1 MKKLLAAVQLVLRDL
16 KNLEKPAVAAAVA
29 AIVVPILVAVFG
41 VKLTAAEVGGWLLI
55 AGGVAAATLQKA
67 YVWSGCRLPAT
78 ARILIT
84 PSVGLQEPRLLSAP
98 VGEALSMSAER
109 TIRPLG
115 IFLTI
120 PLGRLRS

>member
-55 AGGVAAATLQKA
+55 AGGVAATLQKLT
-67 YVWSGCRLPAT
+67 SGQAAASLKR
-78 ARILIT
+78 
-84 PSVGLQEPRLLSAP
+84 
-98 VGEALSMSAER
+98 
-109 TIRPLG
+109 
-115 IFLTI
+115 
-120 PLGRLRS
+120 